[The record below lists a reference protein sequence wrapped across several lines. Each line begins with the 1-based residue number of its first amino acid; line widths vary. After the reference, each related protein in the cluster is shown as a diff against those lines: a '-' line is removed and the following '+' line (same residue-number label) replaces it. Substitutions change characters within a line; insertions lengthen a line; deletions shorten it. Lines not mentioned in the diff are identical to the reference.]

1 MRVLIADKA
10 ITSIGC
16 CPRLDVEQVAQV
28 LEDLHL
34 VAVVFTV
41 ILDVPLALPQVPQ
54 HLLLLLLLDLKVLVE
69 RFHVGHQPLIRIRDV
84 LGLTLN
90 PLLECLENVRLHVV
104 RVELRLVLLV
114 VLELR
119 AHVFGDLLLFELHL
133 VDNGVIVLLL
143 NGVVFLNLSHPR
155 TQRSELLNA
164 RGQLSF
170 LLLDLLLDLLHQ
182 SRQLLQRL
190 ALVVVKL
197 LFQFRSHVYLVLD
210 GGVPRDSLL
219 LLQLFKQ
226 LINVAGAAL
235 EDVTG
240 ALKNLDFSLELL
252 ERLLALLVLQVLLL
266 EIGGVLT
273 EVVTLEVLAALDLLV
288 ALLFVGELL
297 LQGHFLSFEAL
308 DLLSLLVLL
317 LLRGLGLTAI
327 NGQLIIGLLGLDLAL
342 EHLTFTLQPI
352 LVCSETLQLSLSR
365 LWLIQNHLNSLKSV
379 FFIGELP
386 SEMVVQMFAV
396 LSGLIA
402 QVV

>member
-1 MRVLIADKA
+1 M
-10 ITSIGC
+10 
-16 CPRLDVEQVAQV
+16 
-28 LEDLHL
+28 
-34 VAVVFTV
+34 
-41 ILDVPLALPQVPQ
+41 
-54 HLLLLLLLDLKVLVE
+54 
-69 RFHVGHQPLIRIRDV
+69 
-84 LGLTLN
+84 
-90 PLLECLENVRLHVV
+90 
-104 RVELRLVLLV
+104 
-114 VLELR
+114 
-119 AHVFGDLLLFELHL
+119 
-133 VDNGVIVLLL
+133 
-143 NGVVFLNLSHPR
+143 
-155 TQRSELLNA
+155 
-164 RGQLSF
+164 
-170 LLLDLLLDLLHQ
+170 
-182 SRQLLQRL
+182 
-190 ALVVVKL
+190 
-197 LFQFRSHVYLVLD
+197 VLD

-219 LLQLFKQ
+219 LLQLFKK

-386 SEMVVQMFAV
+386 GEMVVQMFAI
-396 LSGLIA
+396 LSGLVSQVVKHLLRA
-402 QVV
+402 QVLPGNLLGVHEALTN

>member
-1 MRVLIADKA
+1 M
-10 ITSIGC
+10 
-16 CPRLDVEQVAQV
+16 
-28 LEDLHL
+28 
-34 VAVVFTV
+34 
-41 ILDVPLALPQVPQ
+41 
-54 HLLLLLLLDLKVLVE
+54 
-69 RFHVGHQPLIRIRDV
+69 
-84 LGLTLN
+84 
-90 PLLECLENVRLHVV
+90 
-104 RVELRLVLLV
+104 
-114 VLELR
+114 
-119 AHVFGDLLLFELHL
+119 
-133 VDNGVIVLLL
+133 
-143 NGVVFLNLSHPR
+143 
-155 TQRSELLNA
+155 
-164 RGQLSF
+164 
-170 LLLDLLLDLLHQ
+170 
-182 SRQLLQRL
+182 
-190 ALVVVKL
+190 
-197 LFQFRSHVYLVLD
+197 VLD

-219 LLQLFKQ
+219 LLQLFKK

-252 ERLLALLVLQVLLL
+252 KRLLALLVLQVLLL

-273 EVVTLEVLAALDLLV
+273 EVVTLEVLATLDLLV

-386 SEMVVQMFAV
+386 GEMVVQMFAI
-396 LSGLIA
+396 LSGLVSQVVKHLLRA
-402 QVV
+402 QVLPGNLLGVHEALTN

>member
-1 MRVLIADKA
+1 M
-10 ITSIGC
+10 
-16 CPRLDVEQVAQV
+16 
-28 LEDLHL
+28 
-34 VAVVFTV
+34 
-41 ILDVPLALPQVPQ
+41 
-54 HLLLLLLLDLKVLVE
+54 
-69 RFHVGHQPLIRIRDV
+69 
-84 LGLTLN
+84 
-90 PLLECLENVRLHVV
+90 
-104 RVELRLVLLV
+104 
-114 VLELR
+114 
-119 AHVFGDLLLFELHL
+119 
-133 VDNGVIVLLL
+133 
-143 NGVVFLNLSHPR
+143 
-155 TQRSELLNA
+155 
-164 RGQLSF
+164 
-170 LLLDLLLDLLHQ
+170 
-182 SRQLLQRL
+182 
-190 ALVVVKL
+190 
-197 LFQFRSHVYLVLD
+197 VLD

-219 LLQLFKQ
+219 LLQLFKK

-252 ERLLALLVLQVLLL
+252 KRLLALLVLQVLLL

-386 SEMVVQMFAV
+386 GEMVVQMFAV
-396 LSGLIA
+396 LSGLVSQVVKHLLRA
-402 QVV
+402 QVLPGNLLGVHEALTN

>member
-1 MRVLIADKA
+1 M
-10 ITSIGC
+10 
-16 CPRLDVEQVAQV
+16 
-28 LEDLHL
+28 
-34 VAVVFTV
+34 
-41 ILDVPLALPQVPQ
+41 
-54 HLLLLLLLDLKVLVE
+54 
-69 RFHVGHQPLIRIRDV
+69 
-84 LGLTLN
+84 
-90 PLLECLENVRLHVV
+90 
-104 RVELRLVLLV
+104 
-114 VLELR
+114 
-119 AHVFGDLLLFELHL
+119 
-133 VDNGVIVLLL
+133 
-143 NGVVFLNLSHPR
+143 
-155 TQRSELLNA
+155 
-164 RGQLSF
+164 
-170 LLLDLLLDLLHQ
+170 
-182 SRQLLQRL
+182 
-190 ALVVVKL
+190 
-197 LFQFRSHVYLVLD
+197 VLD

-219 LLQLFKQ
+219 LLQLFKK

-273 EVVTLEVLAALDLLV
+273 EVVTLEVLATLDLLV

-342 EHLTFTLQPI
+342 KHLTFTLQPI

-386 SEMVVQMFAV
+386 GEMVVQMFAV
-396 LSGLIA
+396 LSGLVA